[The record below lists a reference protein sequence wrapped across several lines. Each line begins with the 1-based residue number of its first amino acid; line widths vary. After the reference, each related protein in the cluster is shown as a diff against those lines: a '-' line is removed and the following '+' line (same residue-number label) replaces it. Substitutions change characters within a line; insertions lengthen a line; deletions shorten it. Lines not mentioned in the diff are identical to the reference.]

1 MNQLCHF
8 NQWFCVFFLLKAMH
22 RQSLDEHIHIVQ
34 QIHDDNKSDLY
45 ASSLLDVHICFD
57 STIRTIC

>member
-1 MNQLCHF
+1 MVLCI
-8 NQWFCVFFLLKAMH
+8 LLVKGDAH

-57 STIRTIC
+57 STIQTIC